1 MKNANEWTRIQ
12 QKIAR
17 VPLRQGY
24 RFALLQR
31 HDIPEVVACLQAW
44 FPEIN
49 VGSASCYLRE
59 DFFYDDVHLTGAPG
73 GRYRRKM
80 S

>member
-1 MKNANEWTRIQ
+1 MKNANEWTRIH

-31 HDIPEVVACLQAW
+31 RDIPEVVACLQAW
-44 FPEIN
+44 FPEIS

-73 GRYRRKM
+73 SRYRRKM